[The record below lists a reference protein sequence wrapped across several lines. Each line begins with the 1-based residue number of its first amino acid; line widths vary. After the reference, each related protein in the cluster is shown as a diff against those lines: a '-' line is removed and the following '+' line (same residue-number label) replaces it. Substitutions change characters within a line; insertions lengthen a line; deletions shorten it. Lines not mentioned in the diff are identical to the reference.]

1 MRTARSRRR
10 LRRRTLPVLATAQRR
25 RLMDRL
31 EAFAHESE
39 GNWQEAAAAASSADD
54 DNRVADRTPESAV

>member
-1 MRTARSRRR
+1 
-10 LRRRTLPVLATAQRR
+10 
-25 RLMDRL
+25 MDRL

-54 DNRVADRTPESAV
+54 DNRVANRTPESAV